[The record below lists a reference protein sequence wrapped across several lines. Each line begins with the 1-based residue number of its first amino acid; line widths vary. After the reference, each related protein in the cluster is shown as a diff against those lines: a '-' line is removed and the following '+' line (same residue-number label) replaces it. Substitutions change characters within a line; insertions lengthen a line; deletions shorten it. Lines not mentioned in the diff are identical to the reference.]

1 MNWNKIFPT
10 HISFMT
16 IGGGTAWIIAGVIG
30 MAPPQAYLLGAI
42 AYGFAYFD
50 ILHHYQRREK

>member
-1 MNWNKIFPT
+1 MNWNKICPT
-10 HISFMT
+10 HISFAGL
-16 IGGGTAWIIAGVIG
+16 IGGTTWIIIGLIG

>member
-1 MNWNKIFPT
+1 
-10 HISFMT
+10 
-16 IGGGTAWIIAGVIG
+16 